1 MKLRVSGVPPP
12 DGLNHLWVFV
22 GLFRFSASQTSWE
35 RVEGEKQD
43 FHQSTSH
50 VSTFRSTET
59 SVCSRCWRLS
69 LVNEI
74 FKQITDSERCRA
86 L

>member
-12 DGLNHLWVFV
+12 DGLNHWWVFV
-22 GLFRFSASQTSWE
+22 GLFRFSASQTLWE

-50 VSTFRSTET
+50 ECVFTMLATVF
-59 SVCSRCWRLS
+59 
-69 LVNEI
+69 
-74 FKQITDSERCRA
+74 SE
-86 L
+86 